1 MSSSY
6 SSSGHTN
13 LSPPPP
19 ETRRSPSSG
28 AGATSVSTQIAL
40 RNMRRLEARRNM
52 EENHYLSQKARN
64 SNHNSPVDLRALDY
78 VSKYDDN
85 LVCPIC
91 RCPLV
96 DPVLLMDCDHCFCR
110 ECIRQT
116 WTTYSPLGPKGDC
129 PTCRMP
135 AKLGARSST
144 SKILVNILDDLV
156 VKCPKHENG
165 CKAEIKRGEV
175 QDHIAIYCSYAMVE
189 CKDSNCGQSVRR
201 KDYESGCLHYNV
213 SCESCQQS
221 MPKAELE
228 THWQL
233 QCPDR
238 QIQCDLCSSTIYHR
252 DREEHR
258 KTACPA
264 ASVPCPGA
272 SLGCTNKSKRAHVEI
287 HARGCA
293 LAKLAPVLEAQKQR
307 MDEQESATKTITRKL
322 EILETGFTAM
332 QDIISTRPSSIPNN
346 ASTETLIVPSRNRAE
361 SSATVSTSAASADDY
376 DFPIPPSI
384 RGSTTVEPAN
394 GQSSPPPNT
403 TGHENHPFPSR
414 PAPSAPGPR
423 PANLP
428 PSTSVD
434 FDLASPFPS
443 TDATS
448 NDPYASPLH
457 HLLSMHENLREEMT
471 RISSAL
477 QELDGRHSMQILN
490 ENLRMRD
497 EIAYLGGQVAGVNRQ
512 VHWLTSSQLQ
522 RQQGGGGGGGAGG
535 AGSPS
540 NSSAPPVAHPPP
552 PPRSASLATASA
564 RDMGGADAPATAT
577 RGGPAGVEVAVNAMS
592 TAATALRGAA
602 RVVNVGGQAQGPT
615 SPGAMRRGT
624 SEEGRTKL

>member
-1 MSSSY
+1 
-6 SSSGHTN
+6 
-13 LSPPPP
+13 
-19 ETRRSPSSG
+19 
-28 AGATSVSTQIAL
+28 
-40 RNMRRLEARRNM
+40 M
-52 EENHYLSQKARN
+52 EENHYLNQKARN
-64 SNHNSPVDLRALDY
+64 ANLNSPVDLRALDY

-135 AKLGARSST
+135 AKLGPRAST

-165 CKAEIKRGEV
+165 CKAELKRGEV

-201 KDYESGCLHYNV
+201 KDYEQGCLHYNV

-238 QIQCDLCSSTIYHR
+238 QIQCELCNSTIYHR

-258 KTACPA
+258 KQACPA

-272 SLGCTNKSKRAHVEI
+272 SLGCTSKSKRAHVEI
-287 HARGCA
+287 HAKGCA

-307 MDEQESATKTITRKL
+307 MDEQESAQKTITRKL

-332 QDIISTRPSSIPNN
+332 QDIISTKQSATPNN
-346 ASTETLIVPSRNRAE
+346 ASTETLIVPTRNRAE
-361 SSATVSTSAASADDY
+361 SSATISTSAASADDY

-384 RGSTTVEPAN
+384 RGSTAVDPENAHPSPTTPI
-394 GQSSPPPNT
+394 PPPNT
-403 TGHENHPFPSR
+403 DPHLFPDR

-423 PANLP
+423 PTNLP
-428 PSTSVD
+428 PPTSID
-434 FDLASPFPS
+434 FDLASPFPP
-443 TDATS
+443 T
-448 NDPYASPLH
+448 NDPSSAETGPYASPLH

-471 RISSAL
+471 RISTAL

-522 RQQGGGGGGGAGG
+522 RQQGGGSSSAGGGTPTTARAHASARDISSNAGGESASASRGG
-535 AGSPS
+535 AGS
-540 NSSAPPVAHPPP
+540 
-552 PPRSASLATASA
+552 
-564 RDMGGADAPATAT
+564 GGA
-577 RGGPAGVEVAVNAMS
+577 GGVEVAVNAMS

-602 RVVNVGGQAQGPT
+602 RVVNVGGQGQGPT